1 LKVLVRQFYKQLM
14 TQLVS
19 ECDESDLGQS
29 AIVFSPHQDDE
40 TLGCGGTII
49 RKKKAGAD
57 VKIVFMTDGCRSHSH
72 LISEHE
78 LKSIRA
84 EEAIAA
90 TQMLGVKQDD
100 VYFLEFK
107 DGELDKNQDA
117 AIRKVADILC
127 REQPDEIFIPC
138 YEEAPADH
146 VYTNKII
153 TSALQIYG
161 KKVVVYEYP
170 IWFWCHWPWTNLI
183 GSRRQIL
190 NFLKSS
196 CVSSLKLLKDF
207 RCSVYIGDV
216 LDLKR
221 TALEQHKS
229 QMIQLVS
236 DPRWLTLD
244 SLSNGEFLECFFQE
258 REIFRRYIFLEK
270 N

>member
-1 LKVLVRQFYKQLM
+1 MQKFM
-14 TQLVS
+14 S

-49 RKKKAGAD
+49 RKKKVGAD

-72 LISEHE
+72 LISENE
-78 LKSIRA
+78 LKSIRSQ
-84 EEAIAA
+84 EAIAA

-117 AIRKVADILC
+117 AIRKVTDIL
-127 REQPDEIFIPC
+127 RGEQPDEIFIPC

-146 VYTNKII
+146 FYTNKII
-153 TSALQIYG
+153 ASALQIYG

-170 IWFWCHWPWTNLI
+170 IWLWCHWPWTNLI

-190 NFLKSS
+190 NFLKNS
-196 CVSSLKLLKDF
+196 CVSNLTLLKDF

-221 TALEQHKS
+221 TALDQHKS
-229 QMIQLVS
+229 QMVRLIP

-244 SLSNGEFLECFFQE
+244 SLSNGEFLQCFFQE
-258 REIFRRYIFLEK
+258 QEIFRRYISLEK